1 MVTTMKKILV
11 SIIILSLLIVA
22 FSGCSSMRTSKGQ
35 YVGMMDKLREQDYDA
50 CLEQIEDSKDKFY
63 KEKEKVLFY
72 LDMGMLYHYNGDY
85 VKSNEYLTDAEYAIE
100 DLYTKSVGKA
110 AASMLLNDNALD
122 YFGEDYEDI
131 YLNIF
136 KALNYL
142 HMDNFEDAFV
152 EIRRV
157 NNKLNILEDK
167 YEKIAKQYNESEDK
181 KKEFKIGDNKFQNS
195 ALARYLSMLLYK
207 AEGKYDDARIDM
219 AEIEEAFELQPIVY
233 DFSQPEFDG
242 YLDRTDK
249 AQLYFLTFVG
259 NSPEKKANTLW
270 IHTEKDKLII
280 ATSQEVPG
288 ESKNLDPKKEAN
300 EMISATKS
308 FFDAVIDIVP
318 SKKEETSSSSSGTTK
333 QTEQPSSKSSGSTK
347 KEVVQEEPK
356 QELTT
361 LDIIEWEG
369 MEAGYHFKFPLPY
382 MEKLGTDISRIEVMI
397 DNKQMYKLYPLE
409 SLENA
414 AFVTYKIKE
423 PLIYL
428 KTITRTVVK
437 GLLAEQGKQE
447 MVNQVGDN
455 LFGKLAMI
463 ATDVAVDATENAD
476 LRISRFFPS
485 MAYIGNVSIEPGTH
499 SVRINYFDTNN
510 KLVFSDFMEQK
521 EVSKDG
527 LNLIES
533 YYLD

>member
-1 MVTTMKKILV
+1 MVVTMKKILV
-11 SIIILSLLIVA
+11 SIIIASLLIVT
-22 FSGCSSMRTSKGQ
+22 FMGCSSMRTSKGQ
-35 YVGMMDKLREQDYDA
+35 YVGVAEKLKQQDYDA
-50 CLEQIEDSKDKFY
+50 CLEQIEESKDKFY

-72 LDMGMLYHYNGDY
+72 LDMGMLYHYDGNY
-85 VKSNEYLTDAEYAIE
+85 EKSNEYLTEAEYAIE

-131 YLNIF
+131 YLNVF

-142 HMDNFEDAFV
+142 HLNKFDDAFV

-157 NNKLNILEDK
+157 NNKLNILDDK
-167 YEKIAKQYNESEDK
+167 YAELAKKYNESKDK

-195 ALARYLSMLLYK
+195 ALARYLSMLMYK
-207 AEGKYDDARIDM
+207 ADDKIDDARIDM
-219 AEIEEAFELQPIVY
+219 AEIQEAFELQPIVY
-233 DFSQPEFDG
+233 DFSQPKLEN

-270 IHTEKDKLII
+270 IHTEKDMLII
-280 ATSQEVPG
+280 ATSEEVPG
-288 ESKNLDPKKEAN
+288 DVKKIEPKKKEAG
-300 EMISATKS
+300 SSTSGTTKPREQ
-308 FFDAVIDIVP
+308 A
-318 SKKEETSSSSSGTTK
+318 SSTSSGTTK
-333 QTEQPSSKSSGSTK
+333 KAT
-347 KEVVQEEPK
+347 VQEEPK
-356 QELTT
+356 QELAT

-382 MEKLGTDISRIEVMI
+382 MEKLGTDISRIEVMV
-397 DNKQMYKLYPLE
+397 DDKQMYELYPLE

-437 GLLAEQGKQE
+437 GLLAEKGKQE

-485 MAYIGNVSIEPGTH
+485 MAYIGNVPIDPGTH
-499 SVRINYFDTNN
+499 SIRINYFDTKN
-510 KLVFSDFMEQK
+510 KLVFSDFIEQK

>member
-1 MVTTMKKILV
+1 MVVTMKKILV
-11 SIIILSLLIVA
+11 SIIIPSILIA
-22 FSGCSSMRTSKGQ
+22 TFIGCSSMRTSKGQ
-35 YVGMMDKLREQDYDA
+35 YVGVAEKLRQQDYDS
-50 CLEQIEDSKDKFY
+50 CLDQIEESKDKFY

-72 LDMGMLYHYNGDY
+72 LDMGMLYHYDGNY
-85 VKSNEYLTDAEYAIE
+85 EKSNEYLTEAEYAIE

-142 HMDNFEDAFV
+142 HMNKFDDAFV

-167 YEKIAKQYNESEDK
+167 YAEIAKKYNESKDK

-195 ALARYLSMLLYK
+195 ALARYLSMLMYK
-207 AEGKYDDARIDM
+207 ADGKIDDAKIDM

-233 DFSQPEFDG
+233 DFSQPELDN

-259 NSPEKKANTLW
+259 NSPEKKSNTLW
-270 IHTEKDKLII
+270 IHTEKDMLII
-280 ATSQEVPG
+280 ATSEEVPG
-288 ESKNLDPKKEAN
+288 DVKNIDPKKEA
-300 EMISATKS
+300 EELGEATKN

-318 SKKEETSSSSSGTTK
+318 SKKEEASSSSSSTTKPKEQASSTSSGTTK
-333 QTEQPSSKSSGSTK
+333 
-347 KEVVQEEPK
+347 KEIEQEEPK
-356 QELTT
+356 QELAT

-382 MEKLGTDISRIEVMI
+382 MEKLGTDISRIEVMV
-397 DNKQMYKLYPLE
+397 DDKQMYELHPLE

-437 GLLAEQGKQE
+437 GLLAEKGKQE

-485 MAYIGNVSIEPGTH
+485 MAYIGNVPIEPGTH
-499 SVRINYFDTNN
+499 SIRINYFDTKN
-510 KLVFSDFMEQK
+510 KLVFSDFTEK
-521 EVSKDG
+521 KDISKDG

>member
-1 MVTTMKKILV
+1 MVRTMKKILV
-11 SIIILSLLIVA
+11 SIIILSLIITV

-35 YVGMMDKLREQDYDA
+35 YVGVAEKLKEQDYDA

-72 LDMGMLYHYNGDY
+72 LDMGMLYHYDGDY
-85 VKSNEYLTDAEYAIE
+85 EKSNEYLTEAEYAIE

-142 HMDNFEDAFV
+142 HMNKFEDAFV
-152 EIRRV
+152 EIRKV
-157 NNKLNILEDK
+157 NNKLNLLEDK
-167 YEKIAKQYNESEDK
+167 YKKIAKQYNESKDK
-181 KKEFKIGDNKFQNS
+181 KKEFKIGDNKFHNS
-195 ALARYLSMLLYK
+195 ALARYLSMLLYQ
-207 AEGKYDDARIDM
+207 ADGKYDDARIDLT
-219 AEIEEAFELQPIVY
+219 EIDKAFELQPIVY
-233 DFSQPEFDG
+233 DFTKPELDE
-242 YLDRTDK
+242 YLVNTDK
-249 AQLYFLTFVG
+249 SQLYFLTFIG

-280 ATSQEVPG
+280 ATSKEVPG

-300 EMISATKS
+300 EMISATKG
-308 FFDAVIDIVP
+308 FFDAVVDIIP
-318 SKKEETSSSSSGTTK
+318 SKKEESSSSSSGSTK
-333 QTEQPSSKSSGSTK
+333 QKEQPSSTSSGTTK
-347 KEVVQEEPK
+347 KETVQEEPK
-356 QELTT
+356 QELAT

-369 MEAGYHFKFPLPY
+369 MEPGYHFKFPLPY
-382 MEKLGTDISRIEVMI
+382 MDKLGTDVSRIEVMI
-397 DNKQMYKLYPLE
+397 DEKQMYELYPLE

-428 KTITRTVVK
+428 KTITRTVIK
-437 GLLAEQGKQE
+437 GLLAEEGKQE

-455 LFGKLAMI
+455 LLGKLAMF
-463 ATDVAVDATENAD
+463 ATDTAVDATENAD
-476 LRISRFFPS
+476 LRISRFFPA
-485 MAYIGNVSIEPGTH
+485 MAYIGNVPIEPGTH
-499 SVRINYFDTNN
+499 SIRINYFDTNN
-510 KLVFSDFMEQK
+510 KLVFSDFVEQK
-521 EVSKDG
+521 DISKDG